1 MLRFIARV
9 IATLLFTAA
18 VLSGLL
24 DASRTVALDRV
35 VATPLGEELAVF
47 APEAIAAARAFAG
60 AYPFLPTVLEAA
72 LQLPAW
78 SLFGALALIFAL
90 LSQRPEPRWRRYVH
104 D

>member
-1 MLRFIARV
+1 MLRAIARV

-24 DASRTVALDRV
+24 DASRTVALDRI

-47 APEAIAAARAFAG
+47 APEAAVAAREFA
-60 AYPFLPTVLEAA
+60 AKYPLLPTVLEGA
-72 LQLPAW
+72 LSLPAW
-78 SLFGALALIFAL
+78 SLFGALALLFAL
-90 LSQRPEPRWRRYVH
+90 LGQRPEARHARFVR